1 MPSQSIRTRVFPL
14 IFAAACLLFG
24 LLFILFYTFVFTSI
38 DQIFSQ
44 QNTSKLRS
52 ITQATQEA
60 EKEFRNAV
68 KILYLNRSVQ
78 KAFAKIAP
86 SEANDEVLL
95 DLQNKLH
102 LWQEKQE
109 PGAYSAAMYIDRA
122 GTPLVALDFKVTT
135 AQSGGGDLL
144 FTGDDEQSTPSI
156 RLDPSVTMT
165 WSADMLHANRT
176 YAIHHEDGTYSLRSI
191 YPILDRKTK
200 EANGFFSIDRP
211 LSTLIQWNAE
221 KDETLLIVDAETQRL
236 IFDSSSSENATRT
249 LDQAHPYLTTVQYTQ
264 ENAEI
269 PPYAK
274 AEGEQGELLIIRET
288 LPEIGW
294 ELFHIAQLNPYISG
308 PQARGRLLVAGA
320 LVFLIV
326 TGGAI
331 YTLTK
336 RVQSRSQQLE
346 EANAIV
352 SQHNQLL
359 EQELQTAHDMQMRL
373 MPQENPQLD
382 GYEVVGRC
390 RPATAVGG
398 DFFQYFNVE
407 DKKWIFTLA
416 DVTGHGM
423 QAAVPTMVFSGLL
436 DTEISYSAEP
446 ETLMPKLN
454 DRLYRVLEP
463 RTFVCLS
470 LGELDCAKNTMRIS
484 NGGCPYPYFYKASN
498 QSVDELSLSAFPL
511 GVRDG
516 STYEVLEVPLDSG
529 DVIVFCSDGIIEAAG
544 KGDELFGFER
554 VARIVGDAGIEGSN
568 AEQIID
574 SLFSELD
581 AFSAGYEQDDD
592 QTIVVVRAA

>member
-1 MPSQSIRTRVFPL
+1 MPSQSISTRAFPL

-24 LLFILFYTFVFTSI
+24 MLFIFFYTFVFTSI

-52 ITQATQEA
+52 ITQATQEV
-60 EKEFRNAV
+60 EKESINAV
-68 KILYLNRSVQ
+68 KILYLNRSIQRV
-78 KAFAKIAP
+78 FAKITP
-86 SEANDEVLL
+86 SGVNEEILW

-102 LWQEKQE
+102 VWQEKHE
-109 PGAYSAAMYIDRA
+109 PGVYSAAMYLDRA
-122 GTPLVALDFKVTT
+122 GTPLVAIDFNVTT
-135 AQSGGGDLL
+135 TQSDNSDLL
-144 FTGDDEQSTPSI
+144 ATGDDDPSTSI
-156 RLDPSVTMT
+156 VRLDPSVTST
-165 WSADMLHANRT
+165 WSADNLQARGT
-176 YAIHHEDGTYSLRSI
+176 YAIQHEDGTYSLRSI

-211 LSTLIQWNAE
+211 LTTLIQWNAE

-294 ELFHIAQLNPYISG
+294 ELFHIAQLDSYISG

-454 DRLYRVLEP
+454 HRLCRVLEP

-554 VARIVGDAGIEGSN
+554 VARIVGEAGIEGSN

-574 SLFSELD
+574 NLFSELD
-581 AFSAGYEQDDD
+581 AFSDGYEQDDD